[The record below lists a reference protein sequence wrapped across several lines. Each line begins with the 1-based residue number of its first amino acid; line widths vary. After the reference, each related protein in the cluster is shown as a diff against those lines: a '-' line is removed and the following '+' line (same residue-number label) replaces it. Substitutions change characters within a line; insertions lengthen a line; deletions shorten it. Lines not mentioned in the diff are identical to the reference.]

1 MELQQKYF
9 YFDPFR
15 EITYFTSYEFNKVN
29 TGSDVFLLLLLSL
42 YFYCNCIL
50 NLSVSKIRQS
60 HKYERNHFYT
70 NNNSNK

>member
-42 YFYCNCIL
+42 YYYCN
-50 NLSVSKIRQS
+50 
-60 HKYERNHFYT
+60 T
-70 NNNSNK
+70 